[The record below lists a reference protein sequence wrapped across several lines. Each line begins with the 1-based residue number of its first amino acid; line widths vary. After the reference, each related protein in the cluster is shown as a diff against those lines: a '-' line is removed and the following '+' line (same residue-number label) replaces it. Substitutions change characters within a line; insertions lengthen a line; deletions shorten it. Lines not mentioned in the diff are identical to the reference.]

1 MTLDKA
7 FKSAISATRLHI
19 AAGMFVAFVLILTA
33 VYWAKQQTEE
43 IYTQQF
49 SKQFSV
55 TVNQAI
61 SAQKIQDLSVAL
73 VVALVPDLKAILK
86 SHNQKY
92 QGDVPPELAL
102 QIKEMLEALHKL
114 SGNNALK
121 LQLIDEKGFS
131 IYRSW
136 TDKKGDNLLEV
147 RRDIAQVFATHQPL
161 ADISVGRFNASFKNI
176 VPLFDEDGHFLGVVE
191 LIRFLDGLD
200 VKVDKML
207 GTTSVLLVDK
217 RFMGQLKF
225 ADSTRFYTDYLVAN
239 HPSPGYLELLRR
251 IDVNALV
258 KEATQ
263 HKGGS
268 VTIPKTL
275 PEWVVATYVVR
286 DLSGNPMFYWLS
298 FKPRDA
304 LIEQG
309 SVWAVYKWW
318 WVAGLLSVLVLLVGG
333 FIYLRKKEA
342 VERSF
347 FQTVVDNTAELLC
360 VIDGHRLIMAN
371 KSFINL
377 FEGCHSVSDF
387 ERKYGNL
394 CAVFNSES
402 LPCQHCDLPE
412 KCYTNLIKKVQNEN
426 FYLRLSLEKASGQSE
441 RSQKIFQVS
450 VTPFKSF
457 NQGTWYVLVMTD
469 VTELEET
476 KRELEQLSIIDTL
489 TQTYNRRYF
498 NQVLESELRR
508 SQRYD
513 LPLSLVMF
521 DIDHFKNIND
531 TYGHDV
537 GDQVLQKI
545 AQTVL
550 KQIRETDVL
559 CRIGGEEFVVILPET
574 ELQQA
579 HALAE
584 RIRLAVAEMG
594 QTEVPL
600 QITVSLGVLQTYQ
613 WDSVHTL
620 YKRLDEALY
629 RAKENGRNRTEVATS
644 QKAFESCQLEAP
656 FSAPMDKPEQEN

>member
-1 MTLDKA
+1 
-7 FKSAISATRLHI
+7 
-19 AAGMFVAFVLILTA
+19 
-33 VYWAKQQTEE
+33 
-43 IYTQQF
+43 
-49 SKQFSV
+49 
-55 TVNQAI
+55 
-61 SAQKIQDLSVAL
+61 
-73 VVALVPDLKAILK
+73 
-86 SHNQKY
+86 
-92 QGDVPPELAL
+92 
-102 QIKEMLEALHKL
+102 
-114 SGNNALK
+114 
-121 LQLIDEKGFS
+121 
-131 IYRSW
+131 
-136 TDKKGDNLLEV
+136 
-147 RRDIAQVFATHQPL
+147 
-161 ADISVGRFNASFKNI
+161 VGRFNASFKNI
-176 VPLFDEDGHFLGVVE
+176 VPLFDEEGHFLGAVE

-200 VKVDKML
+200 VQVDKML

-217 RFMGQLKF
+217 RFKGQLKY
-225 ADSTRFYTDYLVAN
+225 ASATRFYGDYLVAD
-239 HPSPGYLELLRR
+239 HPFPGYVDLLRR
-251 IDVNALV
+251 IDVKAQV
-258 KEATQ
+258 KEALQ
-263 HKGGS
+263 HKGVWVS
-268 VTIPKTL
+268 TPKTL
-275 PEWVVATYVVR
+275 PEWVVAIHVVR
-286 DLSGNPMFYWLS
+286 DLSGNPMLYWLS
-298 FKPRDA
+298 LKPRDA

-309 SVWAVYKWW
+309 SAWAVYKWW
-318 WVAGLLSVLVLLVGG
+318 VVAGLLSVLVFLTGG

-342 VERSF
+342 VEREF

-387 ERKYGNL
+387 ERKYGTL

-402 LPCQHCDLPE
+402 LACQNCDPPE
-412 KCYTNLIKKVQNEN
+412 KCYANLIEKAQQES
-426 FYLRLSLEKASGQSE
+426 FYLRLSLDEAPALSE
-441 RSQKIFQVS
+441 RSQKIFQVRATS
-450 VTPFKSF
+450 FKSF
-457 NQGTWYVLVMTD
+457 EHDTWYVLVMTD

-545 AQTVL
+545 TQTVL
-550 KQIRETDVL
+550 AQIRETDVL

-584 RIRLAVAEMG
+584 RIRLAVAEMD
-594 QTEVPL
+594 QTEVPC
-600 QITVSLGVLQTYQ
+600 QITVSLGVLQAYK
-613 WDSVHTL
+613 WDSVQTL

-629 RAKENGRNRTEVATS
+629 RAKEKGRNRTEVAIS
-644 QKAFESCQLEAP
+644 QNASETCQLKVP
-656 FSAPMDKPEQEN
+656 FKSSMDKSEQEN